1 MGIKVKKGVIP
12 EVKWETLF
20 TLESDE
26 PLGEATDYQIMETVP
41 ARLALQYLRNVQ
53 TIGTERATSM
63 ALMEIMGARTFDA
76 IADSP
81 EIDDETAKQLW
92 AIAQSKLL
100 GALETIQ
107 GN

>member
-20 TLESDE
+20 TLENDV
-26 PLGEATDYQIMETVP
+26 LDEATDYQIMETVP

-53 TIGTERATSM
+53 TIGTERATSI